1 MSICNRIIV
10 ISCLSSSV
18 NSSKNDKEVNV
29 PYSEQVRN
37 DNNLR
42 SYFFNKKSV
51 TSDHIEE
58 LAIRK
63 PLQYVQC
70 FHQDKRLQ
78 IQNKIKTH
86 INILFITCV
95 NGKFVIIWN
104 AKRNCTYRKNI
115 TACFHDSRD
124 DALICEELIV
134 RTHHLEGTGPFR
146 NFLS

>member
-10 ISCLSSSV
+10 IFCLLFFV
-18 NSSKNDKEVNV
+18 NSSKNDTEVNV
-29 PYSEQVRN
+29 PYSEQDRN

-42 SYFFNKKSV
+42 SYFFDKKTV

-78 IQNKIKTH
+78 IQKKEKH
-86 INILFITCV
+86 I
-95 NGKFVIIWN
+95 
-104 AKRNCTYRKNI
+104 
-115 TACFHDSRD
+115 
-124 DALICEELIV
+124 
-134 RTHHLEGTGPFR
+134 
-146 NFLS
+146 